1 MIIGQHIPISVF
13 HTIILV
19 GVRIGHGITDVFIQH
34 IGIRGT
40 GVQPFMQGI
49 TIIHIPGGM
58 GIFIIIMIAGVL
70 MVAINIRAHLH
81 FVILEIKEV
90 ATEVHM
96 VSNDQ
101 HQMLMLDRDQYEKVS
116 NYPVMQERQY
126 RLVDIALP
134 EVHVMATAVYRR
146 AAKQPVVD
154 IILVFSNRAIGIK
167 VHQQTEITG

>member
-1 MIIGQHIPISVF
+1 
-13 HTIILV
+13 
-19 GVRIGHGITDVFIQH
+19 VFIQH

-40 GVQPFMQGI
+40 GVQPFMRGI

-58 GIFIIIMIAGVL
+58 EIFIIIIITPDLV
-70 MVAINIRAHLH
+70 VVTNIRIHMR

-90 ATEVHM
+90 ATEDHM
-96 VSNDQ
+96 VYDQ
-101 HQMLMLDRDQYEKVS
+101 HQMFMLDRDQYEKVS
-116 NYPVMQERQY
+116 NYHVMQERQY

>member
-1 MIIGQHIPISVF
+1 MTRGQHIPISVF

-40 GVQPFMQGI
+40 GVQPFMRGI

-58 GIFIIIMIAGVL
+58 EIFIIIIITPDLV
-70 MVAINIRAHLH
+70 VVTNIRIHMR

-90 ATEVHM
+90 ATEDHM
-96 VSNDQ
+96 VYDQ
-101 HQMLMLDRDQYEKVS
+101 HQMFMLDRDQYEKVS
-116 NYPVMQERQY
+116 NYHVMQERQY

-146 AAKQPVVD
+146 AAKQTVVD